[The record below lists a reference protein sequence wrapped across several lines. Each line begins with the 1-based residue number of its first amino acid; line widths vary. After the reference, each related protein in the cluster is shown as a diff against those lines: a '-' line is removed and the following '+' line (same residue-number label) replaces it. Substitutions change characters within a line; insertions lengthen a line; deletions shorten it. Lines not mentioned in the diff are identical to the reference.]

1 MQVDLT
7 MNLTMRK
14 TRGLSAG
21 GGISAKD
28 HADGVTGFIGST
40 SFSQRNLFGL
50 NQKLSATIE
59 FGQVGL
65 AGGLSTF

>member
-1 MQVDLT
+1 

-40 SFSQRNLFGL
+40 SYSQRNLFGL
-50 NQKLSATIE
+50 NQKLSATVE
-59 FGQVGL
+59 FGQASPEPGL
-65 AGGLSTF
+65 P

>member
-1 MQVDLT
+1 

-40 SFSQRNLFGL
+40 SYSQRNLFGL
-50 NQKLSATIE
+50 NQKLSATVE
-59 FGQVGL
+59 FGQVFVP
-65 AGGLSTF
+65 ST